1 MVISFDQITKRYP
14 GDVVAVD
21 RLSFE
26 CPTGA
31 ITVLVGSS
39 GCGKTTCL
47 RMINRLVEPT
57 SGAVLIDGV
66 DVATAAPSLLRRQI
80 GYVIQQGGLFPHRS
94 VLDNVATVP
103 LLLGWGRKRARRRA
117 AELMERVGLPVEM
130 GARYPAELS
139 GGQQQRVGV
148 ARALAGDPP
157 ILLMDEPFSSVDP
170 IVRAELQEELLRL
183 QRELAKTIVFVTH
196 DIHEATR
203 LGDHI
208 AVLGERGRL
217 AQFGSPEELLARP
230 ADEFVASFLGL
241 DRGMRRLSFLPSTVL
256 VADPEPVVC
265 LGETLERAR
274 AVAHAAAAR
283 WLLVVDEAGRPLGWL
298 DCARPGGESGARVTT
313 DGLAPFGHT
322 FQPGRDSLRAALDAA
337 VLSPALSAAAV
348 DETGQLLG
356 LVSHQA
362 IMAAV
367 QQAGENAAA
376 DGGEPA
382 TASSTTRPPGPG

>member
-1 MVISFDQITKRYP
+1 MISFDQITKNYS
-14 GDVVAVD
+14 GGVVAVD
-21 RLSFE
+21 RLSLE

-57 SGAVLIDGV
+57 SGAVCIDGV
-66 DVATAAPSLLRRQI
+66 DVATLGPATVRRGI
-80 GYVIQQGGLFPHRS
+80 GYVIQQGGLFPHRR

-103 LLLGWGRKRARRRA
+103 LLLGWGRKRARYRA
-117 AELMERVGLPVEM
+117 GELLERVGLPAEL

-203 LGDHI
+203 LGDRI
-208 AVLGERGRL
+208 AVLGDHGRL
-217 AQFGSPEELLARP
+217 AQVGSPEELLTRP
-230 ADEFVASFLGL
+230 ADEFVSSFLGL

-256 VADPEPVVC
+256 VPDPEPVVRP
-265 LGETLERAR
+265 GEPLAR
-274 AVAHAAAAR
+274 AHEVARTAGIR
-283 WLLVVDEAGRPLGWL
+283 WLLVADDVGRPLGWL
-298 DCARPGGESGARVTT
+298 DIAAHDPDDTSANVTT
-313 DGLAPFGHT
+313 EDLAPFGHA

-337 VLSPALSAAAV
+337 VLFPAVAAAAV
-348 DETGQLLG
+348 DEAGRLLG
-356 LVSHQA
+356 LVSYQA
-362 IMAAV
+362 IMGAI
-367 QQAGENAAA
+367 QES
-376 DGGEPA
+376 GGNGTAPA
-382 TASSTTRPPGPG
+382 TVQVPTAGAG